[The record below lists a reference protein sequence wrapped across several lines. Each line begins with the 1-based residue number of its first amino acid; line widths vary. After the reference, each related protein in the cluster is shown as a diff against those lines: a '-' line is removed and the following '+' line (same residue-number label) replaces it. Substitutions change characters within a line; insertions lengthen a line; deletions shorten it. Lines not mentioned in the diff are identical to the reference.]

1 MVAES
6 TNWTPPTS
14 SRSQNHQYRSS
25 NAIYLNIKISILPP
39 SCVQQ
44 SSSSPTLGSSTTL
57 YAVIRCL
64 RVVWCRYTVP
74 SGCITI
80 GESPI
85 DRRAGLQTPAGY
97 TLGSSDALT
106 ADCVRSC
113 PDRSDVDSPPLRV
126 RSCLSR
132 PGRLPPLRP
141 GFPDTRIGKCQLTTE
156 RATGWGKDDGDCVLC
171 HRVSHIRHCC
181 PVRTIGSHPRD
192 VSDSPH
198 SEINNS

>member
-1 MVAES
+1 MFG
-6 TNWTPPTS
+6 
-14 SRSQNHQYRSS
+14 S
-25 NAIYLNIKISILPP
+25 NPP
-39 SCVQQ
+39 S
-44 SSSSPTLGSSTTL
+44 GSSKTL

-64 RVVWCRYTVP
+64 RVVWGRYAVP

-132 PGRLPPLRP
+132 PGRLPRSAQGSP
-141 GFPDTRIGKCQLTTE
+141 IHE
-156 RATGWGKDDGDCVLC
+156 S
-171 HRVSHIRHCC
+171 VSANAQPKARQVGASRRWLC
-181 PVRTIGSHPRD
+181 PVPSSAPYSTLLSGTYDRLPSSRRVGQSHL
-192 VSDSPH
+192 
-198 SEINNS
+198 